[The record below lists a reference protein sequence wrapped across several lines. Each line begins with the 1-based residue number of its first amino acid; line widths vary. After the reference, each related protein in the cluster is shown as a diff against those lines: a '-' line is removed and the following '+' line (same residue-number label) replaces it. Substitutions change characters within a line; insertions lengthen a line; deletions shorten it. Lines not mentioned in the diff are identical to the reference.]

1 MYYSDFIYLLFRLLT
16 KFDGNTELA
25 HVSFSIYIYCS
36 QYSYC
41 YFEFPIIEPKRRLKM
56 IYS

>member
-1 MYYSDFIYLLFRLLT
+1 MYYSDFIYLLFQLLT

-25 HVSFSIYIYCS
+25 HVSFSIYCS

-41 YFEFPIIEPKRRLKM
+41 YFKFPIIEPKRRLKM